1 MNPIDELINLF
12 QIKKED
18 INDNL
23 MDIVICKT
31 IEFSQIPTYETILN
45 AIKKFNERDY
55 VKIHLKDETE
65 DSITISN
72 KINNEENYRTFIG
85 NNKDLNSNI
94 DLNISISKNKKSNK
108 ISIFNIDSFLKNFII
123 DNLEFFNYRF
133 EQNSNIIFVN
143 YDNDYMFNTNSII
156 MVNNDKEITIEQID
170 RKELIERC
178 NSVSN
183 FANSIEY
190 KLLPEDFAIISTNID
205 NDFIKR
211 LYEIKILF
219 SLLYIVDYSLIDEE
233 KLKLKL
239 NGYRNKEFIVNL
251 KDFKYSKN
259 YEEFYNIY
267 RWIFQDSNEYDKISV
282 TRNIISLNCK
292 YCDILDIDERLFL
305 SIKSNY
311 KIYLKDNVDKYIE
324 LKNKLTDFITD
335 TSIQINNIIDSFID
349 SFKKNIIAFITFL
362 LGTYIANLVSDN
374 PLDNILTNDVI
385 SITCFIIWGSIVYL
399 AISIIESIFKFKSY
413 KNNYNNLK
421 RSYEDLLEKR
431 DINIIFKNDEEY
443 KKNRKTIKR
452 VIILFSITWIILIL
466 GIFIGILVYK
476 NVDYIVRIINN
487 IKIQ

>member
-1 MNPIDELINLF
+1 M
-12 QIKKED
+12 
-18 INDNL
+18 
-23 MDIVICKT
+23 
-31 IEFSQIPTYETILN
+31 
-45 AIKKFNERDY
+45 
-55 VKIHLKDETE
+55 
-65 DSITISN
+65 
-72 KINNEENYRTFIG
+72 
-85 NNKDLNSNI
+85 
-94 DLNISISKNKKSNK
+94 NISISKNKKSNK
-108 ISIFNIDSFLKNFII
+108 ISIFNIDSFLKNFIENSII

-335 TSIQINNIIDSFID
+335 TSILSIRQPIRQYIN
-349 SFKKNIIAFITFL
+349 K
-362 LGTYIANLVSDN
+362 
-374 PLDNILTNDVI
+374 
-385 SITCFIIWGSIVYL
+385 
-399 AISIIESIFKFKSY
+399 
-413 KNNYNNLK
+413 
-421 RSYEDLLEKR
+421 
-431 DINIIFKNDEEY
+431 
-443 KKNRKTIKR
+443 
-452 VIILFSITWIILIL
+452 
-466 GIFIGILVYK
+466 
-476 NVDYIVRIINN
+476 
-487 IKIQ
+487 

>member
-108 ISIFNIDSFLKNFII
+108 ISIFNIDSFLKNFIENSII

-219 SLLYIVDYSLIDEE
+219 SLSYI
-233 KLKLKL
+233 
-239 NGYRNKEFIVNL
+239 
-251 KDFKYSKN
+251 YSKCN
-259 YEEFYNIY
+259 
-267 RWIFQDSNEYDKISV
+267 
-282 TRNIISLNCK
+282 
-292 YCDILDIDERLFL
+292 
-305 SIKSNY
+305 
-311 KIYLKDNVDKYIE
+311 
-324 LKNKLTDFITD
+324 
-335 TSIQINNIIDSFID
+335 
-349 SFKKNIIAFITFL
+349 
-362 LGTYIANLVSDN
+362 
-374 PLDNILTNDVI
+374 
-385 SITCFIIWGSIVYL
+385 
-399 AISIIESIFKFKSY
+399 
-413 KNNYNNLK
+413 
-421 RSYEDLLEKR
+421 
-431 DINIIFKNDEEY
+431 
-443 KKNRKTIKR
+443 
-452 VIILFSITWIILIL
+452 
-466 GIFIGILVYK
+466 
-476 NVDYIVRIINN
+476 
-487 IKIQ
+487 